1 MFQVPTVLVLLV
13 PYEKDSLTSKP
24 SNGSRGLRMIA
35 VPADGLSLIILGM
48 FPGMGSKNPPPRN
61 FIFPLEIGSVLIW
74 DKFYFLGAFVD

>member
-35 VPADGLSLIILGM
+35 VPADGLSLIILGFFWGWGVRIPP
-48 FPGMGSKNPPPRN
+48 FPEIS
-61 FIFPLEIGSVLIW
+61 FFPWKLAA
-74 DKFYFLGAFVD
+74 Y

>member
-35 VPADGLSLIILGM
+35 VPADELSVAFLGM
-48 FPGMGSKNPPPRN
+48 FPGVGSKNFPPPRK
-61 FIFPLEIGSVLIW
+61 FHFPPGNWQRIDMG
-74 DKFYFLGAFVD
+74 

>member
-13 PYEKDSLTSKP
+13 PYEQDSLTSKP

-48 FPGMGSKNPPPRN
+48 FPGMGSKNPPP
-61 FIFPLEIGSVLIW
+61 EISFSPWKLAA
-74 DKFYFLGAFVD
+74 Y